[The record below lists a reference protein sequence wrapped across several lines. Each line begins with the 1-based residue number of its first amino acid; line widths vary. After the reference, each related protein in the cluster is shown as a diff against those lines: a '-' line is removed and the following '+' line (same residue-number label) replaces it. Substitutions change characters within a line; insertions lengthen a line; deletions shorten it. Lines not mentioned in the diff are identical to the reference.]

1 MKKIKLF
8 PSPHVKVTIF
18 ISDQMKQDMKEC
30 WRRAFESGKDC
41 DACSWKDVT
50 PFGTGMCEQEEVIQK
65 VLDKPG
71 DMSRYIY
78 SGNKRKHR
86 VIKNGKQAE
95 DKEKRSGRPLARP
108 SVSKEFVS
116 VLQTNIIVPDLTQ
129 IRKANLAEKPQ
140 KQRVFKI

>member
-8 PSPHVKVTIF
+8 PSPHVEVTLF

-41 DACSWKDVT
+41 DTCSWRDVM

-65 VLDKPG
+65 ILDKPG
-71 DMSRYIY
+71 DMNRYIY

-86 VIKNGKQAE
+86 VVKNGK
-95 DKEKRSGRPLARP
+95 
-108 SVSKEFVS
+108 
-116 VLQTNIIVPDLTQ
+116 
-129 IRKANLAEKPQ
+129 
-140 KQRVFKI
+140 